1 MPKEESG
8 EPATEPTEPAT
19 RSMKHDVKISELT
32 VAEFS
37 ALVRA
42 EVSREVALLLGRLGG
57 ATGAH
62 VNSGPPGFVNGGGH
76 ANFDPVPVSSR
87 EAAGVH
93 VNSGPPGFVNGGG
106 HANFDPVPVSS
117 REAAGVHVNSGPPG
131 FVNGGGHANFDPV
144 PVSSREVSAVHV
156 NSGPPGFVNGG
167 GHANFDP
174 VRRISS
180 SVLTRV
186 TLRGGSRVDLPAAGP
201 VDMRIQGVHIKR

>member
-57 ATGAH
+57 ATGA
-62 VNSGPPGFVNGGGH
+62 
-76 ANFDPVPVSSR
+76 
-87 EAAGVH
+87 
-93 VNSGPPGFVNGGG
+93 
-106 HANFDPVPVSS
+106 
-117 REAAGVHVNSGPPG
+117 HVNSGPPG